1 MDISSGKMKSWR
13 NELFKSKMKSKG
25 TIRQDDILSL
35 SASPGPLT
43 DEEVLYIT
51 KLDLVTLQTI
61 RHMFS
66 YLYSMTNCP
75 SSLLTGR
82 DVKHVSKQGSYMK
95 PCVIW
100 TTS

>member
-1 MDISSGKMKSWR
+1 MEERTLQIQDEVER
-13 NELFKSKMKSKG
+13 H
-25 TIRQDDILSL
+25 DDILSL

-51 KLDLVTLQTI
+51 KLDLVTLQTN

-75 SSLLTGR
+75 SSLLTGKAR
-82 DVKHVSKQGSYMK
+82 FKTRQLHETLRYMDYVLM
-95 PCVIW
+95 P
-100 TTS
+100 